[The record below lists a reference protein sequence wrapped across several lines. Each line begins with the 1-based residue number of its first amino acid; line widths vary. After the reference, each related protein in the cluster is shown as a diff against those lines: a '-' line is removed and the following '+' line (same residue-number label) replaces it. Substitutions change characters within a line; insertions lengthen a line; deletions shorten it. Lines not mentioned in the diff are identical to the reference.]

1 MQKRNRNRKMK
12 GGFWDSLKN
21 SISSGI
27 NSLSQGATNAW
38 NTTKKASE
46 QAYDSAKSSLSNTP
60 SYSSSSSS
68 SYMSSPSSNQYGNQ
82 TSYSAPSSSSQYQGG
97 QRKRSRK
104 MRGGYKDNISLT
116 GLASTAAP
124 VAGISTA
131 KPHNWVGGKTR
142 RHKTHR
148 RKHANSRRHRK

>member
-46 QAYDSAKSSLSNTP
+46 QAYDSAKSSLSGTP
-60 SYSSSSSS
+60 SYNASP
-68 SYMSSPSSNQYGNQ
+68 SYMSSSSAS
-82 TSYSAPSSSSQYQGG
+82 SYTAPSMGQYQGG

-116 GLASTAAP
+116 GLASSAAP
-124 VAGISTA
+124 VSGISTA

-142 RHKTHR
+142 RDKRHR

>member
-68 SYMSSPSSNQYGNQ
+68 SSSYMSSPSAS
-82 TSYSAPSSSSQYQGG
+82 SYSAPSMGQYQGG

-116 GLASTAAP
+116 GLASSAAP

>member
-60 SYSSSSSS
+60 SYSSSSS
-68 SYMSSPSSNQYGNQ
+68 YMSSPSAS
-82 TSYSAPSSSSQYQGG
+82 SYSAPSMGQYQGG

-116 GLASTAAP
+116 GLASSAAP

>member
-60 SYSSSSSS
+60 SYSSSSS
-68 SYMSSPSSNQYGNQ
+68 YMSSPSAS
-82 TSYSAPSSSSQYQGG
+82 SYSAPSSSSQYQGG

-116 GLASTAAP
+116 GLASSAAP

>member
-46 QAYDSAKSSLSNTP
+46 QAYDSAKSSLSGTP
-60 SYSSSSSS
+60 SYNASP
-68 SYMSSPSSNQYGNQ
+68 SYMSSASAS
-82 TSYSAPSSSSQYQGG
+82 SYSAPPMGQYQGG

-116 GLASTAAP
+116 GLASSAAP

>member
-46 QAYDSAKSSLSNTP
+46 QAYDSAKSSLSGTP
-60 SYSSSSSS
+60 SYNASP
-68 SYMSSPSSNQYGNQ
+68 SYMSSSSAS
-82 TSYSAPSSSSQYQGG
+82 SYSAPPMGQYQGG

-116 GLASTAAP
+116 GLASSAAP

-142 RHKTHR
+142 RHKTYR

>member
-46 QAYDSAKSSLSNTP
+46 QAYDSAKSSLSGTP
-60 SYSSSSSS
+60 SYNASPSS
-68 SYMSSPSSNQYGNQ
+68 SYMSSPSA

-116 GLASTAAP
+116 GLASSAAP

>member
-1 MQKRNRNRKMK
+1 MK

-68 SYMSSPSSNQYGNQ
+68 SSSYMSSPSAS
-82 TSYSAPSSSSQYQGG
+82 SYSAPSMGQYQGG

-116 GLASTAAP
+116 GLASSAAP